1 MKALKTFLKK
11 SLILLLAIALN
22 HLNAAAMTVYNP
34 TQNAWN
40 GAKRAWDESK
50 WAKHL
55 ATITERIKLAQ
66 DTLDRANQT
75 LNSINKVNDILLKT
89 NQFMNGSI
97 LNIPNP
103 MGLVEN
109 ATQIAKNVKSNA
121 LALQESAKNYNLAE
135 KFLLRNIASKC
146 PELDMNKI
154 NPKTKEIFFSD
165 KGKEKSS
172 TRQALENLANAL
184 GNTQIT
190 TTQDITT
197 SLSGRVLADFI
208 CKTKE
213 RELLEIKKQQYL
225 AQAQTCLIS
234 KNFQCYGDF
243 LSQSKQIDLKI
254 FKEAQARTF
263 KLFSSLQNRGASL
276 TQELSVKN
284 PIYAKE
290 GYCSKQNIDGKDY
303 CFSNTLEIERLI
315 NTFEKDNNSY
325 IKRLKGATNQETKAK
340 VYADFKQ
347 KFEMLNTQILLNI
360 ANNLNFMN
368 QTLSLMASA
377 YSDTYYKQQNIIMPS
392 FLNPPESVKKEFLE
406 INKKTSQAFKAN
418 LNKFGLPTS
427 QLPDV
432 EKSFMMTQGGNIATE
447 KFEQMKNNI
456 TQGWDE

>member
-11 SLILLLAIALN
+11 SFILLLTVALN
-22 HLNAAAMTVYNP
+22 HLNAVAMIVDNP

-146 PELDMNKI
+146 PELDMSKI

-172 TRQALENLANAL
+172 ARQALENLANVL

-213 RELLEIKKQQYL
+213 QELLGIKKQQYL

-263 KLFSSLQNRGASL
+263 KLFSSLQNRGASF

-315 NTFEKDNNSY
+315 NTFEKDNSSY
-325 IKRLKGATNQETKAK
+325 IERLKGATNQETKAK

-377 YSDTYYKQQNIIMPS
+377 YLDTYYKQQNIIMPS

>member
-11 SLILLLAIALN
+11 SLVLLLAVALN
-22 HLNAAAMTVYNP
+22 HLNAVAMIVDNP

-75 LNSINKVNDILLKT
+75 LNSINKVNDVLNKT
-89 NQFMNGSI
+89 NQFLTGSI

-103 MGLVEN
+103 IGLVEN

-165 KGKEKSS
+165 KGKEKSAA
-172 TRQALENLANAL
+172 RQALENLANAL

-263 KLFSSLQNRGASL
+263 KLFSSLQNRGASF

-315 NTFEKDNNSY
+315 NTFEKDNSSY
-325 IKRLKGATNQETKAK
+325 IERLKGATNQETKAK

-377 YSDTYYKQQNIIMPS
+377 YSDTYYKQQNIITPS

>member
-1 MKALKTFLKK
+1 
-11 SLILLLAIALN
+11 
-22 HLNAAAMTVYNP
+22 
-34 TQNAWN
+34 AWN
-40 GAKRAWDESK
+40 ENK
-50 WAKHL
+50 WAKYL

-75 LNSINKVNDILLKT
+75 LNSINKVNDVLLKT

-146 PELDMNKI
+146 PELDMSKI

-172 TRQALENLANAL
+172 ARQALENLANAL

-213 RELLEIKKQQYL
+213 QELLGIKKQQYL
-225 AQAQTCLIS
+225 AQARTCLIS

-263 KLFSSLQNRGASL
+263 KLFSSLQNRGASF

-315 NTFEKDNNSY
+315 NTFEKDNSSY
-325 IKRLKGATNQETKAK
+325 IERLKGATNQETKAK

-360 ANNLNFMN
+360 ANNLSFMN

-392 FLNPPESVKKEFLE
+392 FLNPPESVKKEFLK

-447 KFEQMKNNI
+447 KFQQMKNNI